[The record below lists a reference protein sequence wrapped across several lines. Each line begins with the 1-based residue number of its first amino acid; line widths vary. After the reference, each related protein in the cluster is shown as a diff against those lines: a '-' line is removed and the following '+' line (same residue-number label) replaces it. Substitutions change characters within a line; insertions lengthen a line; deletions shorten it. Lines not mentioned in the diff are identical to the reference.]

1 MPTGG
6 RERMTYHTAAT
17 KAGPALYVAAASAVA
32 GLIFAILYVISYL
45 GSVLG
50 NVMLV
55 EVGKVSLIGLIIS
68 VPVALITSLIVRCHT
83 CDRLLIPLLFDGKS
97 FFASKSPN
105 AWVIGKTAFMV
116 VFRGRAPCPHCGAE
130 AQV

>member
-32 GLIFAILYVISYL
+32 SLVFTILYLVSYL
-45 GSVLG
+45 SSAMGNALLG
-50 NVMLV
+50 EM
-55 EVGKVSLIGLIIS
+55 GRISLIGLIIAA
-68 VPVALITSLIVRCHT
+68 PVALVTSLIVRCHT
-83 CDRLLIPLLFDGKS
+83 CDRLLIPLVFDGKS

-105 AWVIGKTAFMV
+105 AWVIGKTAFLV
-116 VFRGRAPCPHCGAE
+116 VFQRRAPCPHCGAE
-130 AQV
+130 AEV

>member
-32 GLIFAILYVISYL
+32 SLVFAVLYLISYL
-45 GSVLG
+45 CSSLGIALVGEMGS
-50 NVMLV
+50 
-55 EVGKVSLIGLIIS
+55 VSLIGLVIAA
-68 VPVALITSLIVRCHT
+68 PVAVVTSLIVRCHT
-83 CDRLLIPLLFDGKS
+83 CDRLLIPLVYDGKS
-97 FFASKSPN
+97 FFTSKSPN

-116 VFRGRAPCPHCGAE
+116 VLHRRAPCPHCGAE
-130 AQV
+130 AEV